1 MDEKQWMYDN
11 IMSEKVD
18 MNVGNEEGVSVKV
31 EHVDCSDVFDTF
43 QLFAN
48 DIGFVVMIMRLD
60 TNTSVRGKVSFLL
73 IACKRKGE
81 YRPKKND

>member
-43 QLFAN
+43 QV
-48 DIGFVVMIMRLD
+48 FV
-60 TNTSVRGKVSFLL
+60 
-73 IACKRKGE
+73 
-81 YRPKKND
+81 